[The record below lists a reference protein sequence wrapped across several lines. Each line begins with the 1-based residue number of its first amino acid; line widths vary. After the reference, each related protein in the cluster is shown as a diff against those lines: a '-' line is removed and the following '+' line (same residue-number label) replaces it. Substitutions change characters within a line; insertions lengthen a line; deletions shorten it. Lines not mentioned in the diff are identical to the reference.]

1 MKQNTI
7 NMTPHDFTLY
17 DNEGNVVRVIPPS
30 GKTIRLSEETM
41 SAGMWDGMPLTHTDY
56 GSADLPEYRPDTK
69 YIVSAMVKNSFPE
82 RDDLIVPAQT
92 VRNEKN
98 QIVGARSLGTCSKP
112 TPSFPFGDWLGFFL
126 LKKRL
131 PSGNLF
137 TLNLYLLTYFYT
149 HSTINQQNRLHQTLV
164 RH

>member
-30 GKTIRLSEETM
+30 GKTIRLSEETT

-98 QIVGARSLGTCSKP
+98 QIVGARSLGT
-112 TPSFPFGDWLGFFL
+112 
-126 LKKRL
+126 
-131 PSGNLF
+131 
-137 TLNLYLLTYFYT
+137 
-149 HSTINQQNRLHQTLV
+149 
-164 RH
+164 